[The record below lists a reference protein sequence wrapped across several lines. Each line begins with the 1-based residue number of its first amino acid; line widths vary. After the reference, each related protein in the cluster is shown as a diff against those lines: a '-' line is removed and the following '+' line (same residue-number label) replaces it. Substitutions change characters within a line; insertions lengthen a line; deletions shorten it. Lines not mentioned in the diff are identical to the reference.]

1 MIITKLM
8 KDGEKKYIKFI
19 EKLGLDYSNLMTPHS
34 CWMEEFGEL
43 DEDSDEFMKLA
54 LTELLKNYGVYA
66 DD

>member
-19 EKLGLDYSNLMTPHS
+19 EKLGLGYSNLMTPHS
-34 CWMEEFGEL
+34 CWIKEFGEL
-43 DEDSDEFMKLA
+43 DVNSDEFMKLA